1 MSDIVLDNNQNRILN
16 SNGKKARVEWVDIA
30 KGILLYTVVIGHSVI
45 FDSESFRLI
54 FAFHMPAFFFLSG
67 YTLNF
72 EKFLRFRGKYRMEF
86 FKIF

>member
-54 FAFHMPAFFFLSG
+54 
-67 YTLNF
+67 
-72 EKFLRFRGKYRMEF
+72 
-86 FKIF
+86 